1 MLLSLHMEIK
11 DVKKL
16 AELSRIHLD
25 ETEAEDLRQ
34 SLDSILGYVEQI
46 NQISADSTIE
56 QTFPTS
62 NILREDENPNPT
74 GVNREKILDSAPKRE
89 GNYVKVK
96 KILGLI
102 SQ

>member
-1 MLLSLHMEIK
+1 MAIEIK

-16 AELSRIHLD
+16 AELSRIHLGEE
-25 ETEAEDLRQ
+25 ETEEIQA
-34 SLDSILGYVEQI
+34 SLDSILGYVEQVKQVSGDVTTEAGFLPV
-46 NQISADSTIE
+46 NV
-56 QTFPTS
+56 
-62 NILREDENPNPT
+62 LREDVNPNET
-74 GVNREKILDSAPKRE
+74 GLNREKILNSAPERE

>member
-1 MLLSLHMEIK
+1 MVIEIK

-16 AELSRIHLD
+16 AELSRIHL
-25 ETEAEDLRQ
+25 EEKEVEELRD

-46 NQISADSTIE
+46 KQVSADSNIE
-56 QTFPTS
+56 QTFPII
-62 NILREDENPNPT
+62 NVLREDINPNPT
-74 GVNREKILDSAPKRE
+74 GEDREKLLNSAPKRE